1 MCGDMSDARLRAE
14 AVLAIGAG
22 PWRYDTTGGLAVCA
36 SLLRM
41 NDDRLTEL
49 ELRYMVQH
57 DLLQK
62 LSDVVLQQ
70 GRDLER
76 LRREVEALRGR
87 MSEGPALMPADER
100 PPHY

>member
-1 MCGDMSDARLRAE
+1 
-14 AVLAIGAG
+14 
-22 PWRYDTTGGLAVCA
+22 
-36 SLLRM
+36 M

-49 ELRYMVQH
+49 ELRYMVQQ

-70 GRDLER
+70 GRDLDR
-76 LRREVEALRGR
+76 LRREVEMLRGR
-87 MSEGPALMPADER
+87 MNDGPAPMPAPADEK

>member
-1 MCGDMSDARLRAE
+1 
-14 AVLAIGAG
+14 
-22 PWRYDTTGGLAVCA
+22 
-36 SLLRM
+36 M

-49 ELRYMVQH
+49 ELRYMVQQ

-70 GRDLER
+70 GRDLDR
-76 LRREVEALRGR
+76 LRREVEMLRGR
-87 MSEGPALMPADER
+87 MNDGPAPLPADEK